1 VSTSLSREVFGL
13 SFPNPLLLASGTA
26 GYGLELDGVM
36 ELDRLGG
43 IVTKAVSLA
52 PRAGNPPPRVAEF
65 RGGMLNSVGLANP
78 GLAAVAANELPAL
91 VGRLQGRGPRILVNV
106 VGFDESEYPA
116 VVAGLEPVGGV
127 DACELNLSCP
137 NTAAGGL
144 EFGADAGSVRRIVA
158 ACRAA
163 THRPLIAK
171 LSPAVPDLPAL
182 AVAAVEAGA
191 DGLTLVNTM
200 PGLAYHEDG
209 RTRLGQGN
217 GGVSGPALLPVG
229 LLAVQRVRDRLPST
243 PILGV
248 GGIRTASDVRDYL
261 RAGAT
266 LVQVGTAA
274 LADPRAPGRILD
286 DLERA
291 DG

>member
-1 VSTSLSREVFGL
+1 MSASLAREVFGIR
-13 SFPNPLLLASGTA
+13 FPNPLLLASGTA
-26 GYGLELDGVM
+26 GYGLELEGVLD
-36 ELDRLGG
+36 LDRLGG
-43 IVTKAVSLA
+43 LVTKAVSLA

-78 GLAAVAANELPAL
+78 GLAAVRDGELPAL
-91 VGRLQGRGPRILVNV
+91 VRRLRGRGPRIVVNV
-106 VGFDESEYPA
+106 VGFVEAEYAA
-116 VVAGLEPVGGV
+116 VVAGLEGVEGV
-127 DACELNLSCP
+127 DAYELNLSCP

-144 EFGADAGSVRRIVA
+144 EFGADPAAVRRILG

-163 THRPLIAK
+163 TTRPLVAK
-171 LSPAVPDLPAL
+171 LSPVVPDLPAL
-182 AVAAVEAGA
+182 AEAAVGAGA

-229 LLAVQRVRDRLPST
+229 LLAVRRVRERLPEV

-248 GGIRTASDVRDYL
+248 GGIRTAADARDYL

-274 LADPRAPGRILD
+274 LADPRAPARILRG
-286 DLERA
+286 LERTH
-291 DG
+291 G

>member
-1 VSTSLSREVFGL
+1 VTGALAREVFGVR
-13 SFPNPLLLASGTA
+13 FPNPILLASGTA
-26 GYGLELDGVM
+26 GYGLELDGVLRL
-36 ELDRLGG
+36 ERLGG

-52 PRAGNPPPRVAEF
+52 PRGGNPPPRVAEL

-78 GLAAVAANELPAL
+78 GLASVAAEELPAL
-91 VGRLQGRGPRILVNV
+91 VRRVGGRGPRILVNV
-106 VGFDESEYPA
+106 VGFEEGEYAA
-116 VVAGLEPVGGV
+116 VVAGLEPVAGV
-127 DACELNLSCP
+127 DAYELNLSCP

-144 EFGADAGSVRRIVA
+144 EFGADPASVGRIVG

-163 THRPLIAK
+163 THRPLVAK
-171 LSPAVPDLPAL
+171 LSPAVADVPAIAEA
-182 AVAAVEAGA
+182 AVAAGA

-209 RTRLGQGN
+209 RTRVGQGN
-217 GGVSGPALLPVG
+217 GGVSGPALLPIG
-229 LLAVQRVRDRLPST
+229 LLAVRRVRERLPT
-243 PILGV
+243 VPILGV
-248 GGIRTASDVRDYL
+248 GGIRAAEDVRAYL

-274 LADPRAPGRILD
+274 LADPRAPERILL
-286 DLERA
+286 DLERG